1 MSAHTISTYDAAAA
15 ALRAADLRQALYD
28 EGAVLME
35 QALVNLH
42 GDEHRARRLT
52 ESRVFRRDYFR
63 FYEHEVFPTTLAQT
77 LDPFLAAGRVDV
89 VDFGYR
95 VMANLTVDFAGIDRP
110 ERTAVE
116 TATLVELLRTL
127 GLAATLFH
135 ARGDREAIR
144 VKVREGIARFDV
156 LYFAP
161 SHARRTALLAD
172 LRAGTLNEDALP
184 RDVLMMLIRNDDD
197 IELTR
202 DVLLREMAFFA
213 LAGAHT
219 SIHTLSHAVHEI
231 LTWCAAHPADRKLL
245 DVDPFFLQRCVHESM
260 RLHPSSPIAL
270 RRSMCPMH
278 LEPVGD
284 VAPGDEVTIDLYNA
298 NRDTAVFG
306 ADAAT
311 FNPHRAVAKGELV
324 GLSFGLGMHA
334 CLGRNLAAG
343 VVAKGQTDPSSHHYG
358 TVTRI
363 IRTLLDHGAHLD
375 ANDPPRRDTTT
386 NRIMWAYYPVRLH
399 AS

>member
-1 MSAHTISTYDAAAA
+1 MSAHSISTYDAAAA
-15 ALRAADLRQALYD
+15 ALRAGDLRQALYD

-35 QALVNLH
+35 KALVNLH

-77 LDPFLAAGRVDV
+77 LDPFLAAGRLDV

-110 ERTAVE
+110 ARTTAE

-135 ARGDREAIR
+135 AKGDREAIR
-144 VKVREGIARFDV
+144 AKVRTGIERFDE

-161 SHARRTALLAD
+161 SYARRIELLAQV
-172 LRAGTLNEDALP
+172 RAGTLHEDALP
-184 RDVLMMLIRNDDD
+184 RDVLMMLIRNDDG

-219 SIHTLSHAVHEI
+219 SIHTLSHAMHEI
-231 LTWCAAHPADRKLL
+231 LTWCTTHPSDRTLMEE
-245 DVDPFFLQRCVHESM
+245 DPFFLQRCVHESM
-260 RLHPSSPIAL
+260 RMHPSSPIAL
-270 RRSMCPMH
+270 RRSMCPMN
-278 LEPVGD
+278 LALVGN
-284 VAPGDEVTIDLYNA
+284 VEAGDEVTIDLFNA
-298 NRDTAVFG
+298 NRDTTVFG
-306 ADAAT
+306 DDAGV
-311 FNPHRAVAKGELV
+311 FNPHRSVARGELV

-343 VVAKGQTDPSSHHYG
+343 VVAKAGTDPARHHYG

-363 IRTLLDHGAHLD
+363 VRTLFDHDAHLD
-375 ANDPPRRDTTT
+375 PKDPPRRDTTT
-386 NRIMWAYYPVRLH
+386 NRIMWAYYPVVLQ
-399 AS
+399 